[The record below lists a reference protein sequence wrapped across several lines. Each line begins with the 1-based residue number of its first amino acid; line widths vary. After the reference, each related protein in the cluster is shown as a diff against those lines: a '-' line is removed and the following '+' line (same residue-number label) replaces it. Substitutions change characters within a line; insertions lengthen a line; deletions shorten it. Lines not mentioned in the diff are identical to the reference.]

1 MKRPPL
7 PVNREVTHMTATTRK
22 PSVISNDPPT
32 TRTAPLRDNI
42 SGFLPGSCCFLL
54 YRKDEGEEQCVS
66 FSPILLPGCLYG
78 TMTTRGSLKA
88 PDFLFPFLGTDI
100 PRDLQLPCCEIG

>member
-1 MKRPPL
+1 MEEQLFRKNDSRTVGKVMCRSL
-7 PVNREVTHMTATTRK
+7 PVL
-22 PSVISNDPPT
+22 
-32 TRTAPLRDNI
+32 PL
-42 SGFLPGSCCFLL
+42 
-54 YRKDEGEEQCVS
+54 KQEGEEQCVS